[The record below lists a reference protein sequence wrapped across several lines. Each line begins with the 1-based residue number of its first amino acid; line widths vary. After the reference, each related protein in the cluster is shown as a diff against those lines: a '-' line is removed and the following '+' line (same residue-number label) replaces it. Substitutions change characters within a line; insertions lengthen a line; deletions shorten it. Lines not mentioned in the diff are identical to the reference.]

1 MNDFKVGDL
10 VVVSPNAT
18 RWCSLKPHLGIVV
31 KPRRGVAVETYV
43 VVLQDGRKRL
53 VRPSQL
59 QKLSES
65 YLKFWNEAE
74 KNYLTNQKNP
84 DTI

>member
-10 VVVSPNAT
+10 VMVSNPNAT

-31 KPRRGVAVETYV
+31 KCRGSLIGTCV

-53 VRPSQL
+53 VKTSQL
-59 QKLSES
+59 QKL
-65 YLKFWNEAE
+65 LDKPE
-74 KNYLTNQKNP
+74 KS
-84 DTI
+84 

>member
-1 MNDFKVGDL
+1 MNDFKVGDI

-31 KPRRGVAVETYV
+31 KCRGSLIGTCV

-53 VRPSQL
+53 FKTS
-59 QKLSES
+59 S
-65 YLKFWNEAE
+65 LKSLTFNC